1 MASNSGL
8 PTTTWKNLLTISY
21 TGTASLTTAAS
32 FRITLHNNTAFA
44 AYDYDTVHGY
54 SATNEVSGTGWAA
67 AGELLSTVAAGST
80 SVTPTLTT
88 SPAGSIMYD
97 HTNDVSKATT
107 TLTNAR
113 CCEIYMDSVTA
124 PTADPYIVVVNFGAD
139 YSTSAGTFGIQWAAA
154 GVFALDMTP

>member
-8 PTTTWKNLLTISY
+8 PVTTWKNLVTLAY

-32 FRITLHNNTAFA
+32 FKISLHNNTAFTG
-44 AYDYDTVHGY
+44 YDYDTLHGF
-54 SATNEVSGTGWAA
+54 SATNEVSGTGWAS
-67 AGELLSTVAAGST
+67 GGPLLSAAASGNT
-80 SVTPTLTT
+80 TVTPTITT
-88 SPAGSIMYD
+88 SPTGSMMYD
-97 HTNDVSKATT
+97 HTNDISQAST

-139 YSTSAGTFGIQWAAA
+139 YSTSNGTFGIQWAAA
-154 GVFALDMTP
+154 GVFAIDLTP

>member
-1 MASNSGL
+1 MATNSGL
-8 PTTTWKNLLTISY
+8 PTTTWKNLLTLAY

-32 FRITLHNNTAFA
+32 FKLCLHNNTAFS
-44 AYDYDTVHGY
+44 AYDYDTMHGY
-54 SATNEVSGTGWAA
+54 SSTNEVSGTGWAA
-67 AGELLSTVAAGST
+67 GGILLSTIASGST
-80 SVTPTLTT
+80 SATPTLTT

-97 HTNDVSKATT
+97 HTNDTSVAST

-139 YSTSAGTFGIQWAAA
+139 YSTSNGTFGIVWAST